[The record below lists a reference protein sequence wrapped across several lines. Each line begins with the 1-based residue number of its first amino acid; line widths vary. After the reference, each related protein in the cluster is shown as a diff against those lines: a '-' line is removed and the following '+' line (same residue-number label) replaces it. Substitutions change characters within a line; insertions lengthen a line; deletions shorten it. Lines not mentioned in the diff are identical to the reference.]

1 MQASGTTGSTGTYY
15 VTPAQTVS
23 TPTTITESLGS
34 GYVQFA
40 GTYGVVIPVGNTT
53 NYPSLLYTET
63 GMMRFNNDPNYMY
76 VEIYNGTSW
85 TSVAGAASGV
95 TTSQATD
102 IALGLVL
109 SLG

>member
-1 MQASGTTGSTGTYY
+1 M
-15 VTPAQTVS
+15 
-23 TPTTITESLGS
+23 
-34 GYVQFA
+34 
-40 GTYGVVIPVGNTT
+40 
-53 NYPSLLYTET
+53 LYTET